1 MSLRL
6 MLASLLAIASVV
18 CLPGC
23 EGLEPKTT
31 SPFSKKPVTASE
43 LAAEAARYDAEQ
55 QAADLREQAEA
66 ERELRRLRSEAAV
79 EARRLA
85 NTTDTALTELQ
96 SRTETAA
103 QDVVERV
110 ASSQQA
116 RDLEIDAMQRSVDAA
131 LASIQRQQQQRMA
144 AWNAIQAIPGVQAVP
159 GFGAVSGLVGSLL
172 AGGTVGAGA
181 IQLTK
186 RRLRKRAE
194 DAETRLTETEAA
206 AERVV
211 DSIDVLSQAA
221 PEVKAALSA
230 HKSLID
236 EWQGLAGKALV
247 DRLQRG
253 EKLRLVA

>member
-6 MLASLLAIASVV
+6 MLASLLAIASVL

-23 EGLEPKTT
+23 EALEPKTI

-43 LAAEAARYDAEQ
+43 LAVEAARYDAEQ

-110 ASSQQA
+110 ASNQQA

-131 LASIQRQQQQRMA
+131 LASIQRQQQQRLA

-159 GFGAVSGLVGSLL
+159 GFGAVSGLVGTLL
-172 AGGTVGAGA
+172 AGGVGAGA
-181 IQLTK
+181 VQLTK
-186 RRLRKRAE
+186 RRLRRRAE

-221 PEVKAALSA
+221 PEVKAALAA

-253 EKLRLVA
+253 EKTRLVA